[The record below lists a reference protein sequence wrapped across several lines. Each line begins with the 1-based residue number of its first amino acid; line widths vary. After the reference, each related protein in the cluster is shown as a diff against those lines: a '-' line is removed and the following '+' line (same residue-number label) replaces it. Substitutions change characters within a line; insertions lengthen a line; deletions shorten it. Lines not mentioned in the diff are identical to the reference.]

1 MVEKE
6 VKIKVAADV
15 DDKQVKELEDLL
27 DSLADKVV
35 GFEVAV
41 DDDGLDAAGEK
52 EEGLNGSAEFV
63 IDVDDAA
70 VQQAMQNL
78 SDGVGKAKQGV
89 LDLKDALQEVEQAG
103 MQSEQNQ
110 AFLQMN
116 LGADEAKQTW
126 KDAGSFWRRI
136 CRLTQRL

>member
-15 DDKQVKELEDLL
+15 DDEQVKELEALL

-70 VQQAMQNL
+70 VQQAMSNL

-116 LGADEAKQTW
+116 LGAE
-126 KDAGSFWRRI
+126 R
-136 CRLTQRL
+136 

>member
-1 MVEKE
+1 MATEQE

-15 DDKQVKELEDLL
+15 DDEQVKALEELL

-70 VQQAMQNL
+70 M
-78 SDGVGKAKQGV
+78 
-89 LDLKDALQEVEQAG
+89 
-103 MQSEQNQ
+103 
-110 AFLQMN
+110 
-116 LGADEAKQTW
+116 
-126 KDAGSFWRRI
+126 
-136 CRLTQRL
+136 